1 MRVGPSI
8 GRFTTYAITDPQ
20 TEPYQLSFLLPKL
33 ASRHRLPQRVP
44 FWLKFVTFESQKR
57 SVVARSMA
65 EAEYRA
71 DEKAPGPDG
80 TLDFSKISG
89 T

>member
-1 MRVGPSI
+1 MVG
-8 GRFTTYAITDPQ
+8 G
-20 TEPYQLSFLLPKL
+20 
-33 ASRHRLPQRVP
+33 
-44 FWLKFVTFESQKR
+44 LKFVTFESQKR